1 MNSKEQLFI
10 YGRKEIA
17 VLIFLGV
24 LVTVFAFTLGVHLGK
39 KVAPAT
45 IVHSGDTH
53 PVATESDQI
62 PDRVE
67 LTEQSKGA
75 PQAANEALDQA
86 AHEEVART
94 GVKLDKYRQIELPEK
109 TKSQNEGATTLKAQD
124 HKQAKIDVK
133 MVPAAIRPTPDGKFT
148 LQIGSYPAL
157 NEAKDLVDALEA
169 LGLRPYLRVAEIKG
183 KGKWF
188 RVYMGGYPSKDAALD
203 AGEQYKSKHVINSYI
218 VAKMAE

>member
-1 MNSKEQLFI
+1 VNSKEQLFI

-17 VLIFLGV
+17 VLVFLGV

-39 KVAPAT
+39 KIAPAT
-45 IVHSGDTH
+45 VVHSGDTRAI
-53 PVATESDQI
+53 VTEADQI

-75 PQAANEALDQA
+75 PKAADEALDQA

-94 GVKLDKYRQIELPEK
+94 GIKIDKYRQIELPDK
-109 TKSQNEGATTLKAQD
+109 AKSKNEGATTLSDQDRKKAR
-124 HKQAKIDVK
+124 IDIK
-133 MVPAAIRPTPDGKFT
+133 MIPAAIRPTPEGKFT
-148 LQIGSYPAL
+148 LQIGSYPEL

-169 LGLRPYLRVAEIKG
+169 LGLRPYLRVADIKN

-188 RVYMGGYPSKDAALD
+188 RVYMGGFASKDAANQ
-203 AGEQYKSKHVINSYI
+203 AGEGYKSKHVINSYI
-218 VAKMAE
+218 IAKMAD